1 MVIKVGVD
9 IEMMIMCY
17 LDYLKE
23 LFEEGWIVEIFIDEV
38 VMWILKLKNELGL
51 FENFYCG
58 VDE

>member
-1 MVIKVGVD
+1 MVELVIKVGVD

-38 VMWILKLKNELGL
+38 VM
-51 FENFYCG
+51 
-58 VDE
+58 